1 MASVPLDI
9 PRQAGEFVRSARESA
24 GLTRAQLAKRSGV
37 SERLIASL
45 ELGDATGIR
54 LDKLLAVL
62 HATGLA
68 LSVTGDGLSDAGS
81 QAPAAGRIA
90 PAAEAPQAAGT
101 SSPAQPTCSTFEPE
115 SPSASHRAAATASG
129 SEAAPSPNSSPTA
142 SPGSATSPWGR
153 GVLTTS
159 DRKMLVQAARRRAQA
174 KGQVLRCDDALLSAN
189 AYEDALAEF
198 LSEGTDDWVA
208 NHDRA

>member
-1 MASVPLDI
+1 MASAPLDI

-68 LSVTGDGLSDAGS
+68 LSVTGDGLSSAETQG
-81 QAPAAGRIA
+81 PASGNAA
-90 PAAEAPQAAGT
+90 LAAEAPRDAGT
-101 SSPAQPTCSTFEPE
+101 SSPAQPTCSTFEPD
-115 SPSASHRAAATASG
+115 SPSASHRAAATAPG
-129 SEAAPSPNSSPTA
+129 SEVTPSFNGSPTA
-142 SPGSATSPWGR
+142 SSGSATSPWGR

-159 DRKMLVQAARRRAQA
+159 DRKMLVQAAHRRARA
-174 KGQVLRCDDALLSAN
+174 KGQALRCDDALLSAN

>member
-1 MASVPLDI
+1 MASAPLDI
-9 PRQAGEFVRSARESA
+9 PRQAGELVRSARESA

-68 LSVTGDGLSDAGS
+68 LSVTGDGLSSAETQG
-81 QAPAAGRIA
+81 PASGNAA
-90 PAAEAPQAAGT
+90 LAAEAPQAAAGL
-101 SSPAQPTCSTFEPE
+101 SPAQPTCSTFEPE
-115 SPSASHRAAATASG
+115 SPSASHRATAAAS
-129 SEAAPSPNSSPTA
+129 SPEAALSPNAPSTA
-142 SPGSATSPWGR
+142 SPGPAASPRGR
-153 GVLTTS
+153 KVLTTS

>member
-1 MASVPLDI
+1 MASAPLDI
-9 PRQAGEFVRSARESA
+9 PRQAGECVRSARESA

-62 HATGLA
+62 HAAGLA
-68 LSVTGDGLSDAGS
+68 LSVTGGGLCSAET
-81 QAPAAGRIA
+81 QAPPSGNAALA
-90 PAAEAPQAAGT
+90 VEAPQAAAG
-101 SSPAQPTCSTFEPE
+101 SSPAQPTRSAFEPE
-115 SPSASHRAAATASG
+115 SPSASRRTAAAASAPEAASSPNGSSTASSGSATASR
-129 SEAAPSPNSSPTA
+129 
-142 SPGSATSPWGR
+142 GR
-153 GVLTTS
+153 EVLTTS

-174 KGQVLRCDDALLSAN
+174 KGQAPRCDDALLSAN

-208 NHDRA
+208 NHDHA